1 MISNKYAKMFC
12 ITGPVIVLDQ
22 ISKAVVLKTIPLYS
36 SIPVIPGFL
45 SITHLHNTGGAFGF
59 MADQNSNLRN
69 VLFIAASFVALSLV
83 IYFYKNT
90 PEKYALL
97 ATGFALIFGGA
108 CGNLAD
114 RIRMGKV
121 VDFIDVYIGELHWPA
136 FNIADSAI
144 SIGVFIFLY
153 HLVFKKIPE

>member
-1 MISNKYAKMFC
+1 MVYISA
-12 ITGPVIVLDQ
+12 PVIVIDQ
-22 ISKAVVLKTIPLYS
+22 ISKAVILKTIPLYE
-36 SIPVIPGFL
+36 SISVIPGFL

-59 MADQNSNLRN
+59 MANQNSGVRN
-69 VLFIAASFVALSLV
+69 ILFIAASFIALSLV

-90 PEKYALL
+90 PEKYPFL
-97 ATGFALIFGGA
+97 ASAFSLILGGA

-136 FNIADSAI
+136 FNLADSAI